1 MNQWFHSQRR
11 DLSRNIAQRQKA
23 CDKSR
28 RDSHTLSDQPHEGKA
43 MKWTIL
49 LLLLVSIGA
58 AAQTRWQ
65 PEGKSPIP
73 QLTPAAAKCDVSAC
87 QQNCYIQQSQCN
99 NDKNGACGSL
109 AQICVQNCASQCR

>member
-1 MNQWFHSQRR
+1 
-11 DLSRNIAQRQKA
+11 
-23 CDKSR
+23 
-28 RDSHTLSDQPHEGKA
+28 

-58 AAQTRWQ
+58 AAQNRWQ

-73 QLTPAAAKCDVSAC
+73 QLTPAAAKCDVSTC